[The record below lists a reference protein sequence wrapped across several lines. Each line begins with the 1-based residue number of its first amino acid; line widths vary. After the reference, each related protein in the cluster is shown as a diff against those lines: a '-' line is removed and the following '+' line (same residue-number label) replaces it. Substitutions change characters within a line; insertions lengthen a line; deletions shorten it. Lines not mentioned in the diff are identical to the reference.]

1 MTNDEI
7 KQALRERCPV
17 IHHERTHQTAITYAY
32 AQAWRVTVD
41 KHGRFISSLEL
52 VTGVGI
58 RSMTV
63 AAADECEILKGAE
76 R

>member
-7 KQALRERCPV
+7 KQALRERLP
-17 IHHERTHQTAITYAY
+17 IRHRDRAHQTAITYAY

-41 KHGRFISSLEL
+41 KYGRFVSSLEL
-52 VTGVGI
+52 VTGGAI

-63 AAADECEILKGAE
+63 AAAEECEILK
-76 R
+76 